1 MFQKVAADKGAVAK
15 APAVVGTF
23 AHSQGVPASVDTI
36 ARVMGTP
43 RYVCS
48 STYAG
53 TPQSLNVL
61 DWTIE
66 VGGAVEN
73 EFVATVGDL
82 AENGPMNI
90 VMGCS
95 CASNPADGVASVDA
109 DVSGVMS
116 RFIVDVA
123 NPDAGVNTV
132 VFTSAHGYEAA
143 LSLRYLDQRYP
154 LIVFDVNGQPLSDS
168 MGGSNQLWLSGT
180 SANSRALCGRSAPQ
194 SPPGSRGRGR
204 LPAMA
209 RNHRNQDIGRVLWQE
224 IELIRMSAEQYGKKS
239 SVSGFPGAPGGR
251 KWHET
256 SQIRKF
262 ARHLGWSA
270 TIGSLIPRVS
280 CHSVS
285 WAS

>member
-1 MFQKVAADKGAVAK
+1 MKTTTAHRVAALTGSALMLAGMGAGGVLASAGEAPAIAPQDGVLQKVAADKGAVAK
-15 APAVVGTF
+15 APAVARTF
-23 AHSQGVPASVDTI
+23 AYSQGVPASIDTI

-43 RYVCS
+43 RYARS

-53 TPQSLNVL
+53 APQSLNAL

-82 AENGPMNI
+82 VENGPMNI

-95 CASNPADGVASVDA
+95 CASNPANGVASADA
-109 DVSGVMS
+109 DVSGAMFRS
-116 RFIVDVA
+116 IVDAA

-132 VFTSAHGYEAA
+132 VFTSADGYEVA
-143 LSLRYLDQRYP
+143 LPLRYLDQRYS
-154 LIVFDVNGQPLSDS
+154 LIGFDVNGQPLSDS

-180 SANSRALCGRSAPQ
+180 SANNHALCGWSAPQ

-209 RNHRNQDIGRVLWQE
+209 RNHGNQDVGRVLRQE
-224 IELIRMSAEQYGKKS
+224 IKLIRM
-239 SVSGFPGAPGGR
+239 FGGLR
-251 KWHET
+251 WQKM
-256 SQIRKF
+256 
-262 ARHLGWSA
+262 A
-270 TIGSLIPRVS
+270 
-280 CHSVS
+280 
-285 WAS
+285 

>member
-1 MFQKVAADKGAVAK
+1 MKTTTAHRVAALTGSALMLAGMGAGGVLASASEAPAAIPQDGVLQKVAADKGAVAK

-23 AHSQGVPASVDTI
+23 AYSQGMLASIDTI

-43 RYVCS
+43 RYACS

-53 TPQSLNVL
+53 APQSPNAP

-66 VGGAVEN
+66 VGGGVEN
-73 EFVATVGDL
+73 EFVASVGDL
-82 AENGPMNI
+82 AENGPVNI

-109 DVSGVMS
+109 DASGVMFRS
-116 RFIVDVA
+116 IVDAA
-123 NPDAGVNTV
+123 NPDAGVNTA
-132 VFTSAHGYEAA
+132 VFTSADGYGAA
-143 LSLRYLDQRYP
+143 LPLCYLDQRYP

-194 SPPGSRGRGR
+194 LPPGSRGRGR

-209 RNHRNQDIGRVLWQE
+209 RNHRNQDIGRVLRQE
-224 IELIRMSAEQYGKKS
+224 IKLIRM
-239 SVSGFPGAPGGR
+239 FGGLR
-251 KWHET
+251 WQKM
-256 SQIRKF
+256 
-262 ARHLGWSA
+262 A
-270 TIGSLIPRVS
+270 
-280 CHSVS
+280 
-285 WAS
+285 